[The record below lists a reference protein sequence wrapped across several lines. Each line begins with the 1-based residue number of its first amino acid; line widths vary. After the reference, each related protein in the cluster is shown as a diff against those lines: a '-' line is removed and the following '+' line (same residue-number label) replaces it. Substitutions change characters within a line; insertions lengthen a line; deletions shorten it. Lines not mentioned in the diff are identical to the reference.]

1 MISLSVRNRALS
13 VFSPF
18 QSDFSAALS
27 SYERALQASA
37 QREVRLLCLHEVGWS
52 HVLLLRWSDAADAFL
67 TLRRESRWSKSF
79 YSYLSSGEECRNNIF
94 LESTVRTHMR
104 LRGRTIS
111 QLFILPRPLSSH
123 SPSSSYFFFPAV
135 ATLPKEGEGGGM
147 SFPRTQ
153 GRDERAPPHQR
164 KRKRKEGGAS
174 DVGGVLR

>member
-1 MISLSVRNRALS
+1 MS

-94 LESTVRTHMR
+94 LESTDAYAAAGGEQSRNFLSFCGLSLTF
-104 LRGRTIS
+104 
-111 QLFILPRPLSSH
+111 LFLL
-123 SPSSSYFFFPAV
+123 FFPAV
-135 ATLPKEGEGGGM
+135 ATLPKEG
-147 SFPRTQ
+147 
-153 GRDERAPPHQR
+153 
-164 KRKRKEGGAS
+164 
-174 DVGGVLR
+174 